1 MPFSMLT
8 LFRMGLFGAAHRW
21 GSGQK
26 GPLLPNIC
34 QTYPTMIILAIVIPY
49 LKKIQK
55 IYESHDTPLEFCWHQ
70 LFFTTNQQFL
80 LYQEMQIL
88 IAFWYLICN
97 YFDLSWVFKEC
108 FNKYGYTFDDVSKN
122 RYFRPS

>member
-8 LFRMGLFGAAHRW
+8 LFRMGLFGAAHRL

-34 QTYPTMIILAIVIPY
+34 QTYPTMIKLAIVILY

-55 IYESHDTPLEFCWHQ
+55 IYESHDRPLESAIFAISRNADIDC
-70 LFFTTNQQFL
+70 
-80 LYQEMQIL
+80 IL
-88 IAFWYLICN
+88 ILN
-97 YFDLSWVFKEC
+97 L
-108 FNKYGYTFDDVSKN
+108 
-122 RYFRPS
+122 